1 LFGVL
6 FMFASIIE
14 MPESNQEASRKLD
27 GMFKLRHE
35 VFKERLDWEVG
46 SQAGKERDMFDDL
59 DPVYIVCEHQGEVLG
74 SWRLL
79 QTTRPYMLK
88 DVFPELL
95 YGQKAPEAHDVWE
108 ISRFAVSKRVANN
121 ESLGTINTVTN
132 LLLEQLF
139 TFAARREISR
149 IVAVA
154 DVRFERILKR
164 AGLLTQRFGPPMQI
178 GVTRAISGYADVS
191 DLNVRRMRLGSRE
204 ALKGDAREPG
214 FILPAQRLKAA

>member
-1 LFGVL
+1 
-6 FMFASIIE
+6 MFASIIE
-14 MPESNQEASRKLD
+14 MPEAAAAASRQLE
-27 GMFKLRHE
+27 GMFRLRHE

-46 SQAGKERDMFDDL
+46 SQGGKERDLFDDL
-59 DPVYIVCEHQGEVLG
+59 DPVYIVCEDGGEVLG

-79 QTTRPYMLK
+79 PTTQPYMLK

-95 YGQKAPEAHDVWE
+95 YGMPAPQAPDVWE
-108 ISRFAVSKRVANN
+108 ISRFAVSKRIASN

-139 TFAARREISR
+139 NFAARRKISR

-154 DVRFERILKR
+154 DVRFERILRR

-191 DLNVRRMRLGSRE
+191 DLNVRRMRLN
-204 ALKGDAREPG
+204 AREPLQ
-214 FILPAQRLKAA
+214 FPVPAVGDYRAAA

>member
-1 LFGVL
+1 
-6 FMFASIIE
+6 MHASIIE
-14 MPESNQEASRKLD
+14 MPDAGASQKLD

-46 SQAGKERDMFDDL
+46 SASGKERDMFDDL
-59 DPVYIVCEHQGEVLG
+59 DPVYIVCEHEGDVLG

-79 QTTRPYMLK
+79 PTTGPYMLK
-88 DVFPELL
+88 NVFPELL
-95 YGQKAPEAHDVWE
+95 YGLPAPEAPDVWE
-108 ISRFAVSKRVANN
+108 ISRFAVSKRVVGN
-121 ESLGTINTVTN
+121 ESLGTIKTVTN

-154 DVRFERILKR
+154 DVRFERILGR
-164 AGLLTQRFGPPMQI
+164 AGLLTQRFGPPLQI

-191 DLNVRRMRLGSRE
+191 DLNIRRMRLM
-204 ALKGDAREPG
+204 AREKGQHLPPQRAD
-214 FILPAQRLKAA
+214 LPAAA

>member
-1 LFGVL
+1 
-6 FMFASIIE
+6 MRASIIE
-14 MPESNQEASRKLD
+14 MPDVAAHQASQLD

-46 SQAGKERDMFDDL
+46 TAAGKERDMFDEL

-79 QTTRPYMLK
+79 PTTGPYMLK

-95 YGQKAPEAHDVWE
+95 YGQPAPQAPDVWE
-108 ISRFAVSKRVANN
+108 ISRFAVSKRVIGN
-121 ESLGTINTVTN
+121 ESLGTIKTVTN

-139 TFAARREISR
+139 TFAARRDISR

-164 AGLLTQRFGPPMQI
+164 AGLLTQRYGAPMQI
-178 GVTRAISGYADVS
+178 GVTKAISGYADVS
-191 DLNVRRMRLGSRE
+191 ELNIRRMQLKLQDA
-204 ALKGDAREPG
+204 ALPSQIADDHAFKV
-214 FILPAQRLKAA
+214 AA